1 MLKDF
6 ESWFSGQPLAGLTF
20 SGGRLYGT
28 TELGGSFN
36 EGTVFAIDLRIPLN
50 CEVRDNAL
58 ILSWSDPACA
68 LQAAP
73 QVTGSYTNIPS
84 ATSPHTNALTGPQR
98 FFRLLAP

>member
-1 MLKDF
+1 M
-6 ESWFSGQPLAGLTF
+6 EPHGGLTL

-50 CEVRDNAL
+50 WEVRRNAL
-58 ILSWSDPACA
+58 ILSWSDPACV

-84 ATSPHTNALTGPQR
+84 AASPHTNALAGFQR
-98 FFRLLAP
+98 FFRLLTP